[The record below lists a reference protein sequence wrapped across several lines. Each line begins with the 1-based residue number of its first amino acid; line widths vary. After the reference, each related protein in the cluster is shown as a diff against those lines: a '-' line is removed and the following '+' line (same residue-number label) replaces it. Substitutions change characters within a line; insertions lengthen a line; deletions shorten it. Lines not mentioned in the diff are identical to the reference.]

1 MIGDRLA
8 AKVQVDGSLSSL
20 CILKIKSIKDKSSK
34 KYETVING
42 IAVGEKVFTGK
53 VMEGKISDDY
63 VTVNISTN
71 IHQEIKVDGEH
82 GNVHKDAAVKIE
94 NL

>member
-1 MIGDRLA
+1 MIGDTLA
-8 AKVQVDGSLSSL
+8 TKVQVDGSLAPF
-20 CILKIKSIKDKSSK
+20 CILEIKSIKDKSSK

-63 VTVNISTN
+63 LTVNISTN
-71 IHQEIKVDGEH
+71 IHEEIKVDG
-82 GNVHKDAAVKIE
+82 NVRKDAAVKIK